1 MAACANEGARTRNGG
16 LRAATAVVRSRAI
29 VRLDAS
35 IDDYVKALGFEI
47 DLKEAIACV
56 LRGRYVLDLRRPK
69 SVWIRRTSRRA
80 RTRTRT
86 SILVVAIAATVSSAA
101 LAQPELPPATT
112 DAQAQL
118 VERITELRATDGP
131 TPATVIEPLQDLATL
146 YEEQGEHAFAVAAL
160 EEARHVTRIHRGLAS
175 AEEALLLR
183 QQVRSEEALGL
194 DERVWDLQQEMLTI
208 ARQHMDDVRMA
219 PIFRDLAEDRSD
231 VLERYRSGGYPP
243 EIRLGCYYSTLPR
256 RYDDTRGHPQP
267 PLGGSCR
274 AGNSHDVV
282 RQLRSEILMYYA
294 DAIEVIVKNADY
306 TSRELRE
313 LEKQAYRVSA
323 FFVPGPSRC
332 PSAELDDLLDLGL
345 TDTCLE
351 PVIHDGDA
359 VIPNVGGWMS
369 LVRLIAYEIRS
380 AAPAAA
386 RANAIAELADWQL
399 LAIPAERRR
408 LEDRTEVALE
418 LYERAYRQLQQ
429 GSDKEASA
437 QIFAP
442 ELPVTLPTFAP
453 NPFDSAAT
461 TDPSSYID
469 VSFVVTKHGRGEQIE
484 ILDASENAT
493 RGDARDLIRLIE
505 STSFR
510 PRFIDGELAAAAPVS
525 VHYQFAA
532 DTSVPAP

>member
-1 MAACANEGARTRNGG
+1 VSRRCRRKVARH
-16 LRAATAVVRSRAI
+16 RAKH
-29 VRLDAS
+29 RLDAN
-35 IDDYVKALGFEI
+35 IDDYVKALEFEI
-47 DLKEAIACV
+47 GIETAIASV
-56 LRGRYVLDLRRPK
+56 LRGRCALDLRRLTLK
-69 SVWIRRTSRRA
+69 SVQARRTSRRA
-80 RTRTRT
+80 ATRT
-86 SILVVAIAATVSSAA
+86 SASGFAVAIAATISGAA

-112 DAQAQL
+112 DAQVQL
-118 VERITELRATDGP
+118 VERITELRTTDGP
-131 TPATVIEPLQDLATL
+131 TPAAAIEPLQDLAMQ

-160 EEARHVTRIHRGLAS
+160 EEARHVTRIHYGLAS

-183 QQVRSEEALGL
+183 QQVRNEEALGL
-194 DERVWDLQQEMLTI
+194 DERVWDHQQDMLTI

-231 VLERYRSGGYPP
+231 VLERYRGGSYPP

-256 RYDDTRGHPQP
+256 RYDDTRAHPRP

-274 AGNSHDVV
+274 SGSSHDVV

-332 PSAELDDLLDLGL
+332 RSTELDDLLELGL

-351 PVIHDGDA
+351 PVIHDGEA

-386 RANAIAELADWQL
+386 RANAVAELADWHL
-399 LAIPAERRR
+399 LAVPADRRR
-408 LEDRTEVALE
+408 LDDRTGVALE
-418 LYERAYRQLQQ
+418 LYERAYRQLKN
-429 GSDKEASA
+429 GGDTRASA

-442 ELPVTLPTFAP
+442 DLPVTLPTFAP
-453 NPFDSAAT
+453 NPLDSAAT
-461 TDPSSYID
+461 ADPSSYID
-469 VSFVVTKHGRGEQIE
+469 VSFVVTEHGRGEQIE
-484 ILDASENAT
+484 ILGASENAT
-493 RGDARDLIRLIE
+493 RGDERNLIRLIE
-505 STSFR
+505 SASFR

-525 VHYQFAA
+525 VRYQFSA
-532 DTSVPAP
+532 DTSAPAP